1 MPIEKKTKK
10 EDVTPKAE
18 QTVIEDLHTNEVFPE
33 VEKGI
38 IEPEVKEESI
48 PVSMVQKMM
57 QELEAKFSNQINK
70 LKVQTKSKSA
80 LEEEEDL
87 RYVRDLEDDWME
99 TPVIFFAFSLN
110 YSIHGDKKRGLETE
124 PPQGPIKFSP
134 LIRTKRKGQ
143 RGIQVISVSSVK
155 VHSREVAEYLRG
167 HSQYGIAFYENMS
180 SALNVDSTWAQKM
193 IEAQQSIGRLSDM
206 QIIARA
212 KQEGISVT
220 QSPEAMR
227 KQLVE
232 ITAKRQIAQQD
243 SVLYGA
249 LKNSTIDKAGR
260 QMIEKTLPNY

>member
-1 MPIEKKTKK
+1 MAIEKKVKK
-10 EDVTPKAE
+10 EDVSPKAE
-18 QTVIEDLHTNEVFPE
+18 QSVVEDLHTNEVFPE
-33 VEKGI
+33 VEKGEI
-38 IEPEVKEESI
+38 KPEVREESI
-48 PVSMVQKMM
+48 PLSMVQKMM
-57 QELEAKFSNQINK
+57 QELESKFSNQINK
-70 LKVQTKSKSA
+70 LKSQSKTA
-80 LEEEEDL
+80 AAYDEDL
-87 RYVRDLEDDWME
+87 AYVNDLEDDWME
-99 TPVIFFAFSLN
+99 TPTIFFAFSLN
-110 YSIHGDKKRGLETE
+110 FSIHGDKKRGLEAL
-124 PPQGPIKFSP
+124 PPQGPIKFNP

-143 RGIQVISVSSVK
+143 RGVQVISVSSVK
-155 VHSREVAEYLRG
+155 VHSKEVAEYLRG

-212 KQEGISVT
+212 KQEGISVS

-249 LKNSTIDKAGR
+249 LKNSTIGKDGR